1 MSYLLD
7 TNSVIALLKGDAAAW
22 EKLDAQSPD
31 DCAISAIVAY
41 ELFYGAFKSQRRD
54 ENLARI
60 DGLRFEVID
69 FDQNDARH
77 AGEIRATL
85 EAAGTPIGS
94 NDILIAGQARSRDL
108 TLVTRNV
115 REFERVPDL
124 KMERW

>member
-22 EKLDAQSPD
+22 EKLDEQSPD
-31 DCAISAIVAY
+31 NCAISAIVAY

-60 DGLRFEVID
+60 DALRFEVID
-69 FDQNDARH
+69 FDQSDARH

-94 NDILIAGQARSRDL
+94 NDILIAGQARSREL
-108 TLVTRNV
+108 ILVTRNV
-115 REFERVPDL
+115 REFSRVADL

>member
-7 TNSVIALLKGDAAAW
+7 TNSVIALLKEDAAIW
-22 EKLDAQSPD
+22 EKLKEHSPE

-54 ENLARI
+54 ANLARI

-69 FDQNDARH
+69 FDQTDARH
-77 AGEIRATL
+77 AGEIRAAL
-85 EAAGTPIGS
+85 EATGTPIGS

-115 REFERVPDL
+115 REFERVPGL

>member
-7 TNSVIALLKGDAAAW
+7 TNCVIALLKGDAVAW
-22 EKLDAQSPD
+22 ENLEAQSPD
-31 DCAISAIVAY
+31 ECAISAIVAY

-69 FDQNDARH
+69 FDQSDARH

-108 TLVTRNV
+108 ILVTRNV
-115 REFERVPDL
+115 REFARVADL
-124 KMERW
+124 KTEQW

>member
-22 EKLDAQSPD
+22 EKLDEQSPKN
-31 DCAISAIVAY
+31 CAISAIVAY

-60 DGLRFEVID
+60 DALRFEVID
-69 FDQNDARH
+69 FDQSDARH

-94 NDILIAGQARSRDL
+94 NDILIAGQARSREL
-108 TLVTRNV
+108 ILVTRNV
-115 REFERVPDL
+115 REFSRVADL